1 MLRGVILIALKRLW
15 SRPGQALLALLGVI
29 LALGL
34 TTSVPIFSQAVD
46 LLMLRGELGK
56 LSAVTGRPPFSTR
69 IYILPSRRKPLSL
82 EDGERLGAHIAD
94 TLSSEVHLPLKQM
107 VMQVESGGMMLQPQA
122 DDTRYGEEQAYLG
135 TVSLAFLADV
145 GRRMEIIAGEP
156 LGNGSSSE
164 GELEVWM
171 HTRLAS
177 EMGVHV
183 GETFDVASI
192 LGGTRLS
199 VRVAGIW
206 QARDTTDPFWWFE
219 DPDSALRDMLLIRR
233 QDYITRVEPYLP
245 SKTGFAMWY
254 IVLDDS
260 QILPQRA
267 TLYTTG
273 LERGLAVINKYL
285 PGAQMDIS
293 PLEPLEHFQHRATIM
308 MTLLLG
314 FSVPAMGFLLYFLA
328 LISIIIVRWQ
338 QRETA
343 IMVSRGLGR
352 GRIFSIALVEGLIL
366 IGVGYPLGIGAGL
379 LLARLMG
386 YTLSFLSF
394 VSRPPLPVS
403 LNGLNMGLV
412 IAALGASL
420 VARLWPTLRAAK
432 HSVVAYEQAH
442 SRPIRSPFWQ
452 RYFLDLLLIIPTTYV
467 YRQMGQWGALGLL
480 VQESTT
486 DLYKDPLLILVP
498 ALFVLTASLLSMR
511 IFPLIMR
518 LADWPSAASP
528 WVSLHLTFRQLS
540 RQSQQYVNPLLLVIT
555 ALSLGTYLASM
566 AASLDQWLVDRM
578 YYRVGA
584 DVTFE
589 PFVDPEQGALG
600 EPWALPMSEY
610 LAIPGVQNATRV
622 GDYPVAIPVPGGQ
635 AARGL
640 FLGIDRLDFPT
651 VAWFRSDFTSV
662 SLGELM
668 NRLAMHPEGIL
679 APRSLLGAAH
689 LNVGDQLQLH
699 VAMDDVELTTSFTI
713 VGAYDYF
720 PTVYE
725 DKPTIVGNL
734 DNLFSQAGGMFP
746 YRIWL
751 RLEPGVEG
759 KVIFEAVESK
769 MVEASRRRDARALIQ
784 AERDKMERVGVFGT
798 LTIGFLASAVMAGI
812 GLLVY
817 NYASLQERFFR
828 FAVLRAMGLAGRQLI
843 SQVVLEYC
851 VLTFYGAGN
860 GVLIGVLASHLFIPF
875 FRITGERQMPLPPL
889 LPMIAWDGIARLAAG
904 FVGAMVLV
912 QLIVVAVGARRGL
925 FQVLRMGE

>member
-1 MLRGVILIALKRLW
+1 MLHGVVLIALKRLW

-34 TTSVPIFSQAVD
+34 ATSVPIFSQAVD
-46 LLMLRGELGK
+46 LVILRGELNK
-56 LSAVTGRPPFSTR
+56 LSSATGRPPFSTR
-69 IYILPSRRKPLSL
+69 IYILPSRRKPLAL
-82 EDGERLGAHIAD
+82 EDCEQLGTHIAD
-94 TLSSEVHLPLKQM
+94 TLSSEVYLPLKQM
-107 VMQVESGGMMLQPQA
+107 VMQVESSGMMLQPQA

-145 GRRMEIIAGEP
+145 GRRMELVAGEP
-156 LGNGSSSE
+156 LNNGSSE

-183 GETFDVASI
+183 GEAFEVASI
-192 LGGTRLS
+192 LGGIRLPI
-199 VRVAGIW
+199 RVGGIW
-206 QARDTTDPFWWFE
+206 QARDAADPFWWFQ
-219 DPDSALRDMLLIRR
+219 DPDSALRDMLLVRR
-233 QDYITRVEPYLP
+233 GDYITHVQPYLP

-260 QILPQRA
+260 KILPQRA
-267 TLYTTG
+267 GVYTTG
-273 LERGLAVINKYL
+273 FERAIAVINKYL

-293 PLEPLEHFQHRATIM
+293 PLEPLEHFQRRATIM

-314 FSVPAMGFLLYFLA
+314 FSIPAMGFLLYFLA

-394 VSRPPLPVS
+394 VSRPPLPLS
-403 LNGLNMGLV
+403 LNGLNVGL
-412 IAALGASL
+412 ILAALSASL
-420 VARLWPTLRAAK
+420 VARLWPTLRATK

-442 SRPIRSPFWQ
+442 SRPVRKPFWQ
-452 RYFLDLLLIIPTTYV
+452 RYFLDLLLIIPTAYA

-480 VQESTT
+480 VQESTSE
-486 DLYKDPLLILVP
+486 LYKDPLLILVP
-498 ALFVLTASLLSMR
+498 TLFVLTASLLSMR
-511 IFPLIMR
+511 IFPLMMR

-540 RQSQQYVNPLLLVIT
+540 RQSLQYVNPLLLVIA

-566 AASLDQWLVDRM
+566 AASLDQWLLDRI
-578 YYRVGA
+578 YYPVGA

-589 PFVDPEQGALG
+589 PFVDPERGVLG

-610 LAIPGVQNATRV
+610 LTIPGVQKATRV
-622 GDYPVAIPVPGGQ
+622 GDYPAAIPVPGGQ
-635 AARGL
+635 PVRGR
-640 FLGIDRLDFPT
+640 FLGIDRLDFPA
-651 VAWFRSDFTSV
+651 VAWFRSDFTLV

-668 NRLAMHPEGIL
+668 NRLALHPDGIL

-689 LNVGDQLQLH
+689 LDVGNKLELSVVMGEVQ
-699 VAMDDVELTTSFTI
+699 LTTSFTI
-713 VGAYDYF
+713 VGVYNYF

-725 DKPTIVGNL
+725 DRPTIVGNL
-734 DNLFSQAGGMFP
+734 DYLFSQAGGMFP
-746 YRIWL
+746 YHVWL
-751 RLEPGVEG
+751 RVEPNVDGAVL
-759 KVIFEAVESK
+759 FDAVESK
-769 MVEASRRRDARALIQ
+769 VVEAIRRRDARALIK
-784 AERDKMERVGVFGT
+784 AEQDKMERVGIFGT
-798 LTIGFLASAVMAGI
+798 LSIGFLAAAVMAGI

-851 VLTFYGAGN
+851 VLTLYGAGN
-860 GVLIGVLASHLFIPF
+860 GVLIGVIVSRLFVPF
-875 FRITGERQMPLPPL
+875 FRVTGEKVLPLPPL
-889 LPMIAWDGIARLAAG
+889 LPMIAGDRILRLAAG
-904 FVGAMVLV
+904 FVVAMILAQV
-912 QLIVVAVGARRGL
+912 IVVAIGMRRGL

>member
-1 MLRGVILIALKRLW
+1 MWHGVILITLKRLW

-34 TTSVPIFSQAVD
+34 ATCVPIFSQAVD
-46 LLMLRGELGK
+46 LVILRGELDK
-56 LSAVTGRPPFSTR
+56 LSSATGRPPFSTR

-82 EDGERLGAHIAD
+82 EDGERLSAHIAD

-107 VMQVESGGMMLQPQA
+107 VMQVESVGMMLQPQPGDA
-122 DDTRYGEEQAYLG
+122 RYGEEQAYLG
-135 TVSLAFLADV
+135 TVSLAFLDDV

-156 LGNGSSSE
+156 LNDVPSE
-164 GELEVWM
+164 AELEVWM

-183 GETFDVASI
+183 GEPFEAVSI
-192 LGGTRLS
+192 LGGIRLPI
-199 VRVAGIW
+199 RVAGIW
-206 QARDTTDPFWWFE
+206 QARDVDDPYWWFQ
-219 DPDSALRDMLLIRR
+219 DPDSALRDTLLVRR
-233 QDYITRVEPYLP
+233 QDYITHVEPYLP

-254 IVLDDS
+254 IVLDDNK
-260 QILPQRA
+260 ILPQRA
-267 TLYTTG
+267 GVYTTG

-285 PGAQMDIS
+285 RGAQMDVS
-293 PLEPLEHFQHRATIM
+293 PLEPLEHFQRRATVM

-394 VSRPPLPVS
+394 VSRQPLPVS
-403 LNGLNMGLV
+403 LNGLNVGL
-412 IAALGASL
+412 ILAALSASL
-420 VARLWPTLRAAK
+420 VARLWPTLRATQ
-432 HSVVAYEQAH
+432 HSVVAYEREH
-442 SRPIRSPFWQ
+442 SRPLRNPFWQ
-452 RYFLDLLLIIPTTYV
+452 RYFLDLVLILPTAYA

-480 VQESTT
+480 VRESTSE
-486 DLYKDPLLILVP
+486 LYKDPLLILVP
-498 ALFVLTASLLSMR
+498 TLFVLTTSLLSVR
-511 IFPLIMR
+511 LFPLMMR
-518 LADWPSAASP
+518 LADWPTAASP
-528 WVSLHLTFRQLS
+528 WLSLHLTFRQLS
-540 RQSQQYVNPLLLVIT
+540 RQSQQYVNPLLLVIA

-578 YYRVGA
+578 YYRVGT

-589 PFVDPEQGALG
+589 PFVDTEQGGSG
-600 EPWALPMSEY
+600 EPWVLPVSEY
-610 LAIPGVQNATRV
+610 LTIPGVQKATRV
-622 GDYPVAIPVPGGQ
+622 GDYPATIPMPGGRDV
-635 AARGL
+635 RGR
-640 FLGIDRLDFPT
+640 FLGIDRLDFPA

-668 NRLAMHPEGIL
+668 NRLALQPDGIL
-679 APRSLLGAAH
+679 APLSLLGAAH
-689 LNVGDQLQLH
+689 LNVGDQLQLR
-699 VAMDDVELTTSFTI
+699 VVMDEVELTTSFTI
-713 VGAYDYF
+713 VGVYQYF

-734 DNLFSQAGGMFP
+734 DYLFFQGGQTFP
-746 YRIWL
+746 YRVWVCA
-751 RLEPGVEG
+751 EPGVDG
-759 KVIFEAVESK
+759 AAIFDAVESK
-769 MVEASRRRDARALIQ
+769 RMEAVRPGDARALIQ
-784 AERDKMERVGVFGT
+784 AEQDKMERVGVFGT
-798 LTIGFLASAVMAGI
+798 LSMGFLAAAVMAGT

-817 NYASLQERFFR
+817 NYASLQERFYR

-843 SQVVLEYC
+843 SQVVLEYG
-851 VLTFYGAGN
+851 VLTLYGAGN
-860 GVLIGVLASHLFIPF
+860 GVLVGVLASYLFAPF
-875 FRITGERQMPLPPL
+875 FRVTGEKGGLLPPL
-889 LPMIAWDGIARLAAG
+889 LPIIAWGRILHLAAG
-904 FVGAMVLV
+904 FVGAMILAQV
-912 QLIVVAVGARRGL
+912 IVVAVGVRRGL
-925 FQVLRMGE
+925 FQALRMGE